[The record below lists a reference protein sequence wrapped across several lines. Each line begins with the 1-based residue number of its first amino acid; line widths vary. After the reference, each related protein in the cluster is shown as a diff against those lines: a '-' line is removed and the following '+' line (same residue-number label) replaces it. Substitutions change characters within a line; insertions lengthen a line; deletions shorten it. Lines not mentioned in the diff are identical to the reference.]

1 MAEIINFTWCEN
13 NGFEKPGMNVASDTS
28 YCLSTEDGKWY
39 VVVYTE
45 STMGMRKLSVINHKA
60 KKDITCEMPKFNF
73 ENNELNFFTTDD
85 LHLMCKLVG
94 IKYPVE
100 EIEHTIKDND

>member
-1 MAEIINFTWCEN
+1 MAEIVNFTWCEN

-60 KKDITCEMPKFNF
+60 KKDITF
-73 ENNELNFFTTDD
+73 EQTWKASGLSSLSTDYFKPED
-85 LHLMCKLVG
+85 AVIVG
-94 IKYPVE
+94 SS
-100 EIEHTIKDND
+100 